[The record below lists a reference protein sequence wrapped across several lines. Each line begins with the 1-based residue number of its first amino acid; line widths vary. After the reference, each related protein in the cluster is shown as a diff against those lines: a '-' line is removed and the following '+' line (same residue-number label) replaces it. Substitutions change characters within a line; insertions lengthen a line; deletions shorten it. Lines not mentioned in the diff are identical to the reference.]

1 MISTINMSPLQV
13 VEGIA
18 TFRIA
23 GICRLPH
30 AVALISSAIDQ
41 AFEARHPCCLIDAS
55 DVDGFGSP
63 SVATRHQM
71 VRAWAQVARGLVTCA
86 LVVRPEVI
94 DPQKIGVIAAR
105 NRGMQCDVFDNIS
118 DARDWLKIALRF
130 PSGGQTA

>member
-1 MISTINMSPLQV
+1 MISTITMSPLQV

-18 TFRIA
+18 TFRIG
-23 GICRLPH
+23 GICRLPY
-30 AVALISSAIDQ
+30 AIALITSAIDQ
-41 AFEARHPCCLIDAS
+41 AFEAHHPCCLIDAS
-55 DVDGFGSP
+55 ELDGFGSP

-105 NRGMQCDVFDNIS
+105 NRGMQCDVFDNVS

>member
-1 MISTINMSPLQV
+1 MISTITMSPLQV

-130 PSGGQTA
+130 PSGGQPA